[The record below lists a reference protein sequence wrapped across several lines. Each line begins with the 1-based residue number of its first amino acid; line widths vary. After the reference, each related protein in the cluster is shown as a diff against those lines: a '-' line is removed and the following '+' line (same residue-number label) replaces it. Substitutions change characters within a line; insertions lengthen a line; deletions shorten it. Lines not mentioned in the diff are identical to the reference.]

1 MNQITESPITA
12 ILPAIHILREN
23 PGNSPNKRMTRF
35 GKLFLGITHSPIFI
49 DLRRCR
55 QGQRCVIKPLLLP
68 KFLTKQNDSPTI
80 LLTILNIHCTC
91 FEVMWFDP
99 LMKVIHCQLCMFRKY
114 KFRGPRGPLEFFVMA
129 FSLLKLCLLISISS
143 LRS

>member
-1 MNQITESPITA
+1 MRAHEQTIYGNTQHTTHWKTITTCNTHTQRESRKFTEQKDDTIW
-12 ILPAIHILREN
+12 
-23 PGNSPNKRMTRF
+23 
-35 GKLFLGITHSPIFI
+35 KLFLGITHSPIFI

-55 QGQRCVIKPLLLP
+55 PGQRCVAKPLLLP

-114 KFRGPRGPLEFFVMA
+114 KFENFVA
-129 FSLLKLCLLISISS
+129 
-143 LRS
+143 R